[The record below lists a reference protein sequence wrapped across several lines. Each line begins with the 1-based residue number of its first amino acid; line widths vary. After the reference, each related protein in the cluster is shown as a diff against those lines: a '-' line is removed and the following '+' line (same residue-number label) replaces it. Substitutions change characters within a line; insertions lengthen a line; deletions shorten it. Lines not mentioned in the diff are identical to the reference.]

1 MNSQITAS
9 CQCGAVQFQSA
20 AHPIMQLF
28 CHCKDC
34 QESTGSP
41 FAKTAFFKSR
51 HCEISGSLSVREFKA
66 ESGNR
71 TTRESCAS
79 CGSVMF
85 DRSEGFPS
93 LIGVMAERISAPFVF
108 EPGCHV
114 WTRSKQ
120 PHVEIPDNARP
131 YPENITS

>member
-1 MNSQITAS
+1 MNNQLSAS
-9 CQCGAVQFQSA
+9 CQCGAVQFQSSTN
-20 AHPIMQLF
+20 PILQLV
-28 CHCKDC
+28 CHCNDC
-34 QESTGSP
+34 REATGSP
-41 FAKTAFFKSR
+41 FAKTVFFKSK
-51 HCEISGSLSVREFKA
+51 HCESSGPLSVREFKA
-66 ESGNR
+66 ESGKR

-93 LIGVMAERISAPFVF
+93 LVGVMAERINAPFVF
-108 EPGCHV
+108 EPVCHV

-120 PHVEIPDNARP
+120 PQIDIPDNVRQ